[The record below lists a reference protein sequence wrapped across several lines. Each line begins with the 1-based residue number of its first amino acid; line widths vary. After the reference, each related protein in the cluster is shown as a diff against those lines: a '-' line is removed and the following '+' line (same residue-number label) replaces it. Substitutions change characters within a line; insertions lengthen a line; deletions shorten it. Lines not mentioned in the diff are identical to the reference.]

1 MGECGELGYYSNLS
15 PGRGSL
21 YLLTRE
27 TEPFCGKYQSTISDS
42 HKMVDNCA
50 SPPLPAN
57 QFKINL
63 MFTGSRLPLY
73 TYGALQIKLINHD
86 GINETFT
93 LTRYHF
99 SLTLCLLF
107 FVDELPFLG
116 CLSVADIPGSAL
128 CHQIWHLEQLAKG

>member
-1 MGECGELGYYSNLS
+1 MLDVFS
-15 PGRGSL
+15 
-21 YLLTRE
+21 
-27 TEPFCGKYQSTISDS
+27 
-42 HKMVDNCA
+42 
-50 SPPLPAN
+50 LPAN

-99 SLTLCLLF
+99 SAVCLLPTARLSL
-107 FVDELPFLG
+107 VAAELAP
-116 CLSVADIPGSAL
+116 P
-128 CHQIWHLEQLAKG
+128 

>member
-1 MGECGELGYYSNLS
+1 MKVGECGELGYYSNLS

-27 TEPFCGKYQSTISDS
+27 TEPFCGERFDPSDLKVLHVVHQFTS
-42 HKMVDNCA
+42 NLGVMVFYLIL
-50 SPPLPAN
+50 PPAN

-93 LTRYHF
+93 LTRYRVG
-99 SLTLCLLF
+99 TYRN
-107 FVDELPFLG
+107 DE
-116 CLSVADIPGSAL
+116 
-128 CHQIWHLEQLAKG
+128 Q

>member
-1 MGECGELGYYSNLS
+1 MVRFPENLLHIS
-15 PGRGSL
+15 SFEISYFFIFSL
-21 YLLTRE
+21 
-27 TEPFCGKYQSTISDS
+27 P
-42 HKMVDNCA
+42 
-50 SPPLPAN
+50 PAN

-99 SLTLCLLF
+99 SAVCLLPTAGLSL
-107 FVDELPFLG
+107 VAAEL
-116 CLSVADIPGSAL
+116 AL
-128 CHQIWHLEQLAKG
+128 PP

>member
-1 MGECGELGYYSNLS
+1 MVF
-15 PGRGSL
+15 
-21 YLLTRE
+21 YL
-27 TEPFCGKYQSTISDS
+27 I
-42 HKMVDNCA
+42 V
-50 SPPLPAN
+50 PLAN

-99 SLTLCLLF
+99 SLTLWLLF

>member
-1 MGECGELGYYSNLS
+1 MKVGECGELGYRSNES

-27 TEPFCGKYQSTISDS
+27 EEPFCGIFFHFLHNLVLSDY
-42 HKMVDNCA
+42 N
-50 SPPLPAN
+50 LAN

-93 LTRYHF
+93 LTR
-99 SLTLCLLF
+99 
-107 FVDELPFLG
+107 
-116 CLSVADIPGSAL
+116 
-128 CHQIWHLEQLAKG
+128 